1 MVSPGFK
8 KNNYD
13 SGSQSF
19 QELLEVYSVT
29 WSFTQLNQDS
39 ENDVVFLVQAQGFS
53 SHDDIFN
60 INSSLS
66 WVGIKGEQSVEFND
80 VLGSEDGVFS
90 GNILLEDGLEV
101 FVKDFFSG
109 HNIFAENNKNY

>member
-1 MVSPGFK
+1 
-8 KNNYD
+8 
-13 SGSQSF
+13 
-19 QELLEVYSVT
+19 
-29 WSFTQLNQDS
+29 
-39 ENDVVFLVQAQGFS
+39 
-53 SHDDIFN
+53 
-60 INSSLS
+60 
-66 WVGIKGEQSVEFND
+66 